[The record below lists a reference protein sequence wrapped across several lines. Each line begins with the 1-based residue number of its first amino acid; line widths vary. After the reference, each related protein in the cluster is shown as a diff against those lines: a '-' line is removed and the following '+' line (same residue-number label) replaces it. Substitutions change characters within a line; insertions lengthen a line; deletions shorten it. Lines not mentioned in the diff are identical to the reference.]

1 MYGEVLLRSGCVYG
15 PQKAHWLEAVGH
27 MIGLRHQYGHDL
39 HIYYD
44 VWSRSENTELF
55 FYWLDIGEGK
65 EVNLEKCPR
74 SKLQSQCIKYL
85 GHKERH
91 DYEVV
96 VESGRLVYKQT
107 GVLLHTLDDSKWI
120 FFPQRHQSI
129 LCWPEEE
136 RIFSALEF
144 SSWRSHNVC
153 WKISGQRRIFEGMFI
168 WSVSSQKECHG
179 TQAIGFHWVSSS
191 WSKRWSE
198 VDKACVRG
206 APERGMFRRAK

>member
-27 MIGLRHQYGHDL
+27 MVLSSSAKIVCFSEIVANSLLMIPFYVFGQIGLRHQYGHDL

-179 TQAIGFHWVSSS
+179 TQAIGFH
-191 WSKRWSE
+191 
-198 VDKACVRG
+198 
-206 APERGMFRRAK
+206 